1 MRLRIDLIER
11 LIPGIY
17 LAIALVAAVLFG
29 LVAFLLAAGKVALG
43 AGLAVVTGII
53 VLAAATAFQAWL
65 WWRDRDAQ

>member
-1 MRLRIDLIER
+1 MIER

-17 LAIALVAAVLFG
+17 LAVALLAAVLFAM
-29 LVAFLLAAGKVALG
+29 VAFLFAAGKVALG

-65 WWRDRDAQ
+65 WWRDRDAR